1 MARKPKY
8 DYDLIVIGSGAGG
21 SPAASIAAQAGKK
34 VAIVESDIFGGE
46 SPNWGDVPVKALL
59 HAVQLY
65 DEAKKVVVL
74 GCAAR
79 RSATIT
85 LHSKPG
91 KTWLSSALELLV
103 TANTTK
109 TKALTHTIQ
118 SRIFWHHKRL
128 VLVANI
134 FRLRNF

>member
-65 DEAKKVVVL
+65 DEAKKGSRFGL
-74 GCAAR
+74 
-79 RSATIT
+79 RSATLGYNYLALKAWKDLAVKRTGAASNRKYYENQGIDT
-85 LHSKPG
+85 YHSVAHFLAPQEI
-91 KTWLSSALELLV
+91 S
-103 TANTTK
+103 
-109 TKALTHTIQ
+109 I
-118 SRIFWHHKRL
+118 SRPIS
-128 VLVANI
+128 
-134 FRLRNF
+134 